1 MLLKWTP
8 ADFSSFKLTIH
19 FEDYEA
25 MRDPQWVLRN
35 DSHERERQPEWEGW
49 GGGESGDNVLL
60 PVYSAIRW

>member
-8 ADFSSFKLTIH
+8 ADFSSFKLAVH

-35 DSHERERQPEWEGW
+35 DSHERERERSNLSGKAGVE
-49 GGGESGDNVLL
+49 ESQGTMFCSQ
-60 PVYSAIRW
+60 YIRW